1 MILHYTN
8 QSIEYINKL
17 VKENDQIIIALD
29 SGTSFRQEI
38 YSGYKPSHNQFN
50 FERPNGVKILM
61 IKGLEADDIV
71 SLYKIKNKIPFKKNN
86 FNMLLTGDFKKE
98 IPSLMS
104 ARTYYKIALKYQF
117 TSFDTYPKIKNLLT
131 SNHKISEDKLNF
143 NYLLTSKELNVYMT
157 QLKDFDKI
165 YAMI

>member
-1 MILHYTN
+1 
-8 QSIEYINKL
+8 
-17 VKENDQIIIALD
+17 
-29 SGTSFRQEI
+29 
-38 YSGYKPSHNQFN
+38 
-50 FERPNGVKILM
+50 M

-104 ARTYYKIALKYQF
+104 AMTYYKIALKYQF